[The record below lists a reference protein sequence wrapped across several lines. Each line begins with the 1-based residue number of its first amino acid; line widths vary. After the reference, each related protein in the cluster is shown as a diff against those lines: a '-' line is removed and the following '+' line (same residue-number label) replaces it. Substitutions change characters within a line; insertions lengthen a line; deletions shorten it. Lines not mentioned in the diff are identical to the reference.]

1 MFHNANFTVASNHS
15 HSHSHLIDS
24 NVITEP
30 LDIFALVFMAIIFI
44 LGVSGNLF
52 TVYVISVVKRR
63 PSSAY
68 DLLVIFLSISDLI
81 CVVIVPA
88 IFAYGTITHFGSW
101 VFGLIGCKVLLSVL
115 PVNVTVSQGIL
126 ILMSIDRYLSISKP
140 FRRSGFSKQ
149 SATLYVI
156 LTIVIAV
163 LLVSPRAYSLELN
176 YDPSLATRTCTSP
189 GSNNRLMLS
198 YASINFTRDIISTVV
213 LAASGRKLYEALT
226 TNSSNM
232 AKYGYM
238 GSNFA
243 VAMSYVKQ
251 THRLLRLILIAFS
264 ICTIPL
270 DAFQFCVYLYFQ
282 FGTTISSEVYVWI
295 RSVNTVLYL
304 CQTSNAVVNVFI
316 YGTRHRDFKPVL
328 RRISK
333 MRMEFLYKVFPRAQG
348 ANLEDGNR
356 AMQPA
361 TISHRSERNDI
372 QVLRMVQFGF
382 DGCLDTIKD

>member
-1 MFHNANFTVASNHS
+1 MFGNATFATASNQS
-15 HSHSHLIDS
+15 QSVD
-24 NVITEP
+24 NKVITEP

-52 TVYVISVVKRR
+52 TVYVISIVKKRS
-63 PSSAY
+63 SSAY
-68 DLLVIFLSISDLI
+68 DLLVILLSISDLI

-88 IFAYGTITHFGSW
+88 IFAYGTITHFSSW

-126 ILMSIDRYLSISKP
+126 ILMSIDRYLAISKP

-149 SATLYVI
+149 SATIYVGV
-156 LTIVIAV
+156 TIVIAV

-176 YDPSLATRTCTSP
+176 YDPSLATKTCTTP

-198 YASINFTRDIISTVV
+198 YAIINFTRDIISTIVI
-213 LAASGRKLYEALT
+213 AASGRKLYEALT

-238 GSNFA
+238 GSNYA
-243 VAMSYVKQ
+243 VALSYVKQ

-270 DAFQFCVYLYFQ
+270 DAFQFCIYLYFQ
-282 FGTTISSEVYVWI
+282 LSTSISSKVYVWI

-333 MRMEFLYKVFPRAQG
+333 MRMDFLYKIFPRAQRV
-348 ANLEDGNR
+348 NLEQGNSS
-356 AMQPA
+356 MQPA
-361 TISHRSERNDI
+361 VISYRSDRDGV
-372 QVLRMVQFGF
+372 QALRIVQFGF
-382 DGCLDTIKD
+382 DGRMESSNKD